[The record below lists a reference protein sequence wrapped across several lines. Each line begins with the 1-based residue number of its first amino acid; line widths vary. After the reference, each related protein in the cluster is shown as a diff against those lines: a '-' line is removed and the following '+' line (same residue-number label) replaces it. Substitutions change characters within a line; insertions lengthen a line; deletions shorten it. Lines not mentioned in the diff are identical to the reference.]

1 MQASGTS
8 AYLPVLLAAAAA
20 AVASAVFTRILVGV
34 GHRAG
39 ALDSAGAAGHV
50 KELRPVPNIGGVAIV
65 WSVLIPVAAALALAA
80 GIGAERLAEWAP
92 GLAESVR
99 RVAVSGKPALAILL
113 GAVVLHVAGIVDD
126 RRALPAWPKLA
137 IQVAVAVSVAW
148 LGDVRALTLLD
159 PHVGGPWLSV
169 ALSALFMVAMANAV
183 NFLDN
188 MDGLAGGVSAIAA
201 ASFCIA
207 ACIAR
212 QWATA
217 GVLALLAGALLGF
230 LAFNFPWREGRSA
243 RIFMGDGGS
252 LPVGFLLSA
261 LAIQITF
268 TAPEDAAY
276 ALGTRWYG
284 VLAPLV
290 ILAVPLYDSVIV
302 TLLRLSQGKSPM
314 VGDHQHFSHRLVMRA
329 LGEER
334 SAAHR
339 LVAAYSA
346 SGCFSGAAAANAGC
360 ALQAASTSRMRLK
373 PDRSAP
379 KRCALA
385 SCGIRQMSASVGEAP
400 KQNGPGSLAISFSQ
414 AASPS

>member
-1 MQASGTS
+1 MQAAGTS

-92 GLAESVR
+92 GLAESAR
-99 RVAVSGKPALAILL
+99 RVAVSGRPALAILL

-137 IQVAVAVSVAW
+137 IQVAVAVGAAW

-169 ALSALFMVAMANAV
+169 VLSALFMVAMANAV

-314 VGDHQHFSHRLVMRA
+314 VGDHQHFSHRLVMRG
-329 LGEER
+329 LSR
-334 SAAHR
+334 R
-339 LVAAYSA
+339 
-346 SGCFSGAAAANAGC
+346 GAVM
-360 ALQAASTSRMRLK
+360 LI
-373 PDRSAP
+373 
-379 KRCALA
+379 CALA
-385 SCGIRQMSASVGEAP
+385 IICGISGLLLGTAAP
-400 KQNGPGSLAISFSQ
+400 WQ
-414 AASPS
+414 AALIGVQTVIVLATIAALEQPLLEEMRSGERR